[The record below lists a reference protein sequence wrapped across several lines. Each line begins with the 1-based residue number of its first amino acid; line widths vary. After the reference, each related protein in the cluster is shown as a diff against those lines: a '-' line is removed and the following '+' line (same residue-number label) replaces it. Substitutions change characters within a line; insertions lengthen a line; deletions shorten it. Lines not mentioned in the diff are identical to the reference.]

1 MEQSQESKNISLPKQ
16 FDKLTVE
23 KSTTSLSGQAQP
35 LEKNTL
41 DNKMLKKLSL
51 KQRDQ
56 LGIRYLSFDNKSV
69 GATTDALPKNY
80 N

>member
-1 MEQSQESKNISLPKQ
+1 MEQESKNISLPKQ

-23 KSTTSLSGQAQP
+23 KSK
-35 LEKNTL
+35 KNTL
-41 DNKMLKKLSL
+41 DNEMLKKLSL

-69 GATTDALPKNY
+69 GATSDTLPKNY